1 MFRYNFNKMYVHTYL
16 EFWVIFISNTRNCTG
31 DKKANPTLGII
42 FVLNV
47 KILKYIKLK
56 NLAYFD
62 YFMNLTEKILL

>member
-1 MFRYNFNKMYVHTYL
+1 M
-16 EFWVIFISNTRNCTG
+16 IFISNTRNCTV

-62 YFMNLTEKILL
+62 YYMNLTEKILL